1 MFFDRNHLISSGRAC
16 SLYRGNIIMRLFWFI
31 FCTGLFIYY
40 FADRAVKL
48 DSFTVEAIMNN
59 FYHYFAGFVILLGL
73 FYLKIEHKFRWFV
86 AFFIGVL
93 LWDEIYDL
101 LRGVKDTTLLTIFFN
116 SYLIIWG
123 SVSGLVLSKNYF
135 GTDD

>member
-1 MFFDRNHLISSGRAC
+1 
-16 SLYRGNIIMRLFWFI
+16 MRLFWFVL
-31 FCTGLFIYY
+31 CTGLFIYY

-59 FYHYFAGFVILLGL
+59 FYHFFAGFITPMALY
-73 FYLKIEHKFRWFV
+73 YLKIDQKFRWFV
-86 AFFIGVL
+86 ALFISIL

-116 SYLIIWG
+116 SSLIIWG
-123 SVSGLVLSKNYF
+123 SISGLVLSNKYV
-135 GTDD
+135 GTDG

>member
-1 MFFDRNHLISSGRAC
+1 
-16 SLYRGNIIMRLFWFI
+16 MRLFWLV

-40 FADRAVKL
+40 FADMAVKL

-59 FYHYFAGFVILLGL
+59 FYHFFAGFISLMGL
-73 FYLKIEHKFRWFV
+73 FYLKVENKFRWFIIL
-86 AFFIGVL
+86 FIGIL
-93 LWDEIYDL
+93 FWDEIYDL

-123 SVSGLVLSKNYF
+123 GVCGLALCKKYF
-135 GTDD
+135 SPSD